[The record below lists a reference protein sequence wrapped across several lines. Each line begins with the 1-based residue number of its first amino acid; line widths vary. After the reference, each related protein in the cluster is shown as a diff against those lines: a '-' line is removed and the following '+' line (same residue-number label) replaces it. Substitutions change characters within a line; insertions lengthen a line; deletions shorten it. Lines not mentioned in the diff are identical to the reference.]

1 MLCPACGTDN
11 LVGADIC
18 DNCGSELAGGIPQ
31 PPTTFQGQLLG
42 ARVRDLALSEP
53 HLVDIDSDASDAI
66 GRMQREETDC
76 VLVMDGERLVG
87 VFTDRDAVLKVAG
100 LASGPVAIR
109 DVMTPDP
116 VILRDDDSVAIAI
129 HKMAVGGFRHV
140 PIIRDGRPTGVISAK
155 VIFQHLAERLG

>member
-11 LVGADIC
+11 LVGADVC

-31 PPTTFQGQLLG
+31 PATTFQGQLLG
-42 ARVRDLALSEP
+42 VRVRDLPVSEP

-100 LASGPVAIR
+100 LANGPVAIR
-109 DVMTPDP
+109 DVMTRDP

-140 PIIRDGRPTGVISAK
+140 PIIRGGRPTGVISAK

>member
-11 LVGADIC
+11 LIGADVC
-18 DNCGSELAGGIPQ
+18 DNCGSELAGGVPQ
-31 PPTTFQGQLLG
+31 PATTFQGQLLG
-42 ARVRDLALSEP
+42 VKVGDLALSEP
-53 HLVDIDSDASDAI
+53 NLVDVGSDASEAI
-66 GRMQREETDC
+66 GRMQREEADC

-100 LASGPVAIR
+100 RTSGPLAIR
-109 DVMTPDP
+109 DVMTRDP
-116 VILRDDDSVAIAI
+116 VVLRDDDSVAVAI

-140 PIIRDGRPTGVISAK
+140 PILRAGRPTGVVSAK

>member
-11 LVGADIC
+11 LIGADVC
-18 DNCGSELAGGIPQ
+18 DNCGSEIAGGVPQ
-31 PPTTFQGQLLG
+31 PAVTFQGQLLG
-42 ARVRDLALSEP
+42 VRVRDLPMAQP
-53 HLVDIDSDASDAI
+53 HTVDLDSDAVEAI
-66 GRMQREETDC
+66 GRMQREEADC

-87 VFTDRDAVLKVAG
+87 IFTDRDAVLKVAG
-100 LASGPVAIR
+100 RSAGPVAIR

-116 VILRDDDSVAIAI
+116 VVLRDDDSVAVAI

-140 PIIRDGRPTGVISAK
+140 PIMYQGKPIGVISAK